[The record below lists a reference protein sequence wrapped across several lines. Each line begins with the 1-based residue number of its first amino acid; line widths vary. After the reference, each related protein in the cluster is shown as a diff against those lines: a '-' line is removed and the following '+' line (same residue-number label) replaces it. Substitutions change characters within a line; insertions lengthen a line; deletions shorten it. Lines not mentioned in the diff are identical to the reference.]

1 MSEPNS
7 FDRFA
12 RQWLPLLEAEM
23 RSQLAHPDA
32 VVAQHY
38 QMMHYHMGW
47 VDESFRPGAFGTGK
61 RIRPLLCLLACAAVG
76 GDPALALPAASA
88 VEILHNFSLIH
99 DDIEDGDETRRHRPT
114 VWKVWGVPQA
124 INAGDGMFALA
135 FAALLSSRGW
145 GVAEGALVAAL
156 TRFAACCAALT
167 EGQHLDLRFEQEES
181 VSVADYLRMI
191 EGKTASLVAASLSIG
206 ALLGGASRE
215 CDNALYRFGLHIG
228 LAFQIRDDILGIW
241 GDPAVT
247 GKAAG
252 NDILRR
258 KKSLPLLYA
267 LEEPTVSQ
275 QLMRRLGEPL
285 AESDLPGLL
294 NLLAAANAQ
303 AFAED
308 AVRTHHQ
315 QGLTALQE
323 ALGAA
328 ALCSPLG
335 VLADDLLLR
344 QA

>member
-12 RQWLPLLEAEM
+12 QRWLPLLEAEM
-23 RSQLAHPDA
+23 RSVLTGRDA
-32 VVAQHY
+32 APAQHY

-47 VDESFRPGAFGTGK
+47 LDEAFQPGSFETGK
-61 RIRPLLCLLACAAVG
+61 RIRPMLCLLACEAVG
-76 GDPALALPAASA
+76 GDPATALPAAAA

-99 DDIEDGDETRRHRPT
+99 DDIEDGDKTRRHRPT
-114 VWKVWGVPQA
+114 VWKRWGVPQA

-135 FAALLSSRGW
+135 FTSLLNSSGW
-145 GVAEGALVAAL
+145 GVADRAVLAAL

-167 EGQHLDLRFEQEES
+167 EGQHLDLRFEQQQS
-181 VSVADYLRMI
+181 VAVADYLRMI

-206 ALLGGASRE
+206 ALLGGATRE

-241 GDPAVT
+241 GDPALT

-267 LEEPTVSQ
+267 LEDQGVGQTLTERMGKS
-275 QLMRRLGEPL
+275 MHKN
-285 AESDLPGLL
+285 DLPEILA
-294 NLLAAANAQ
+294 LLAAANARS
-303 AFAED
+303 FAEEE
-308 AVRTHHQ
+308 VRTHHQ
-315 QGLTALQE
+315 QGLAALQE
-323 ALGAA
+323 ALGPS
-328 ALCSPLG
+328 ALDSPLRL
-335 VLADDLLLR
+335 LADDLLGR
-344 QA
+344 KA